1 MTIVIKILNHGLD
14 FFIVG
19 LVFWGIWMFR
29 HPDRAK
35 KGNLIAGI
43 AMVLAAAIV
52 LFRHPPQHP
61 YILSGGLLI
70 GSLMGVWVVTRISM
84 LQIPS
89 MVAFQN
95 GAGGLAS
102 FLIAFVELMRG
113 TGSLH
118 FVNEISGL
126 LGLVMGAF
134 TFSGSMIAAAKLAN
148 RLTQTPVHLKQHTLI
163 LGINFF
169 AIAGLISFA
178 LSGTMSLTLGLWVW
192 LLIIIAAALFGI
204 LFAIRVGGADM
215 PVLIS
220 FLNATTGL
228 AAALCGM
235 VLGNK
240 LLISCGAA
248 VAASGSILTHVMC
261 KAMNRSLYRV
271 FVPVVKQNDT
281 CSGEKSELQHNKSQP
296 ESEDKPPCPKKM
308 NPLKY
313 VAQEMLRSKKI
324 VIVPGYGMAVAQAQF
339 EVIALTDSLMS
350 MGKDVQFAIHP
361 VAGRMPGHMNVL
373 LAEAGVDYELL
384 KEMDDINPD
393 FKDTDLV
400 IVVGACDVINPA
412 AIKVNGSPISGMP
425 ILHVHD
431 APHVVCCNLDERP
444 GYSGVDN
451 PLYKNE
457 KTTTLFGDA
466 KQTIENLFQE
476 ISQGVADDEASNFQ
490 EEYEIVQSA
499 VTALLEAETIIIIP
513 GYGMAQAQ
521 AQFEV
526 VELSQMLQTMGKDVK
541 FAIHPVAGRMPGHM
555 NVLLAEADVE
565 YDQLHE
571 MDDINQD
578 FQKTDVTII
587 FGACD
592 VVNPAAIDIEG
603 TPISGMPILM
613 AHNSKQIIVC
623 NYDAKPGYSG
633 VENSLYENSKTL
645 MVMGDA
651 KETAVKLIKE
661 LKIKI

>member
-1 MTIVIKILNHGLD
+1 VSITNILNHGLD
-14 FFIVG
+14 FFILG

-29 HPDRAK
+29 QPDRAK
-35 KGNLIAGI
+35 KGNLIAGT
-43 AMVLAAAIV
+43 AMVLAAGIV

-61 YILSGGLLI
+61 YILAGALLI
-70 GSLMGVWVVTRISM
+70 GALIGVWVVTRISM

-113 TGSLH
+113 SLN

-126 LGLVMGAF
+126 LGLAMGAF
-134 TFSGSMIAAAKLAN
+134 TFSGSMIAAGKLAN
-148 RLTQTPVHLKQHTLI
+148 RLSQPPVQLKRHTFI
-163 LGINFF
+163 LGINFLVV
-169 AIAGLISFA
+169 AGLIFFA
-178 LSGTMSLTLGLWVW
+178 LSGTLSLILGVLIWVV
-192 LLIIIAAALFGI
+192 IIIAAALFGI

-271 FVPVVKQNDT
+271 FVPLVQKNETQDK
-281 CSGEKSELQHNKSQP
+281 KSELQPDLEEKQP
-296 ESEDKPPCPKKM
+296 SPEELD
-308 NPLKY
+308 PLK
-313 VAQEMLRSKKI
+313 E
-324 VIVPGYGMAVAQAQF
+324 
-339 EVIALTDSLMS
+339 D
-350 MGKDVQFAIHP
+350 
-361 VAGRMPGHMNVL
+361 
-373 LAEAGVDYELL
+373 
-384 KEMDDINPD
+384 
-393 FKDTDLV
+393 
-400 IVVGACDVINPA
+400 
-412 AIKVNGSPISGMP
+412 
-425 ILHVHD
+425 
-431 APHVVCCNLDERP
+431 
-444 GYSGVDN
+444 
-451 PLYKNE
+451 E
-457 KTTTLFGDA
+457 KTTLLPGDA
-466 KQTIENLFQE
+466 KQTIETLFQE
-476 ISQGVADDEASNFQ
+476 VSQGEAYNEASNFH
-490 EEYEIVQSA
+490 EEHDVIQSA
-499 VTALLEAETIIIIP
+499 ATALLAAENVIIIT
-513 GYGMAQAQ
+513 GYGMALAQ
-521 AQFEV
+521 AQFKV
-526 VELSQMLQTMGKDVK
+526 VELSQILQTMGKDVK

-555 NVLLAEADVE
+555 NVLLAEAEVE
-565 YDQLHE
+565 YERLYE

-592 VVNPAAIDIEG
+592 VVNPAAINIEG

-613 AHNSKQIIVC
+613 AHNAKKVIVC

-633 VENSLYENSKTL
+633 VENPIYEDPKTL
-645 MVMGDA
+645 MAPGDA

-661 LKIKI
+661 IKNKT